1 MTPRDDA
8 WQAAGEIAVGE
19 GRRMRLWG
27 AGSGAP
33 LLLLHGFPLDHRMW
47 DGQRALVEPGGALFG
62 RFRLLAPDLPG
73 FGASPAP
80 AATSIAAMADDAA
93 ALVAAAAGGRAVVC
107 GLSMGGYVAQ
117 HLAARHRALVR
128 GLVLVDTRLEADAP
142 EARAARA
149 DLAARVERLGAGVA
163 AEAMLPR
170 LVSRERNAA
179 LDAPPAPRRA
189 AVEAAL
195 RAAIA
200 STSTDTIRRALLAL
214 AERPDM
220 AAAASSFD
228 VPTLLVVGADDAITP
243 PECLERAAAVITGA
257 RLSVVPG
264 CGHLTPLEDPPA
276 FNAALAAFLEAL
288 PHPDAG

>member
-1 MTPRDDA
+1 MTSRDDA
-8 WQAAGEIAVGE
+8 WQAAGEIAVGG
-19 GRRMRLWG
+19 GRRMRLWS
-27 AGSGAP
+27 AGSGEA
-33 LLLLHGFPLDHRMW
+33 LVLLHGFPLDHRMW
-47 DGQRALVEPGGALFG
+47 DGQRALVGPGGALAG
-62 RFRLLAPDLPG
+62 RVRLLVPDLPG

-80 AATSIAAMADDAA
+80 AATSIAAMADDVA
-93 ALVAAAAGGRAVVC
+93 ALVTAAATGPAVVC

-149 DLAARVERLGAGVA
+149 DLAARVERLGAGIA

-170 LVSRERNAA
+170 LVSREPGAA
-179 LDAPPAPRRA
+179 LDASAAPRRPG
-189 AVEAAL
+189 VEAAL

-200 STSTDTIRRALLAL
+200 STSPDTIRRALLAL

-220 AAAASSFD
+220 TATAAAFD
-228 VPTLLVVGADDAITP
+228 LPTLLVVGADDAITP
-243 PECLERAAAVITGA
+243 PECLERAATIIPGA
-257 RLSVVPG
+257 RLVVVPG

-276 FNAALAAFLEAL
+276 FNAALAAFLGAL
-288 PHPDAG
+288 PRRGAA